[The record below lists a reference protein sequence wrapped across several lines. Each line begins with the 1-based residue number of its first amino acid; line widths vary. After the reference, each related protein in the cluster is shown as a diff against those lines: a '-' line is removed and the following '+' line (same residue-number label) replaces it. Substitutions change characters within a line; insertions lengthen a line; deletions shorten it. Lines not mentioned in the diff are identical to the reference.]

1 MTVVLDIE
9 SLDLEGRGVAHREG
23 KVIFVEGALPGE
35 RIEAKPGRNRKTYE
49 LATLVRVIKTS
60 PQRVEPACPHF
71 GNCGGCAMQH
81 LAPAAQVAVKQRVL
95 EDALGHIGTVSGYT
109 VLPPL
114 HGPDWHYR
122 YRARLSARLV
132 LKKGG
137 MLVGFREK
145 RSSYVADMQECRVL
159 PRRVSDLLLPLREL
173 LGGLSRPD
181 RLPQIELAMGDDV
194 LVLTLRHME
203 PLTDEDIRKL
213 SDFGTAHDVCW
224 WLQPKGPDSV
234 HPLHREDA
242 DKLAYAL
249 PEFGLRMAYK
259 PTDFTQVNHQLN
271 RTMVSRALRL
281 LQVEGHHRV
290 ADMFCGLGN
299 FSLPLATQAAQVL
312 GVEGSETLTR
322 RAQEAAQANG
332 LAGKAEFMPCNLFEI
347 DARWLR
353 ERGRFDRMLIDPPR
367 EGAEALAVA
376 LAELAP
382 QERPQRIVYVS
393 CNPATLA
400 RDTAIMTHRG
410 GYRLLAAG
418 VMNMFPH
425 TAHVESIAVFE

>member
-23 KVIFVEGALPGE
+23 KVIFVTGALPGE
-35 RIEAKPGRNRKTYE
+35 RIEAQPGRSKKNYE
-49 LATLVRVIKTS
+49 LASMVRVLTPS
-60 PQRVEPACPHF
+60 SQRVEPACPHF
-71 GNCGGCAMQH
+71 GTCGGCAIQH
-81 LAPAAQVAVKQRVL
+81 LSPAAQVAVKQRVL
-95 EDALGHIGTVSGYT
+95 EDALEHIGRVADYT

-114 HGPDWHYR
+114 HGPNWHYR
-122 YRARLSARLV
+122 YRARLSTRFV
-132 LKKGG
+132 RKKGG
-137 MLVGFREK
+137 VLVGFREK
-145 RSSYVADMQECRVL
+145 RGAYVADMQECRVL
-159 PRRVSDLLLPLREL
+159 PKQVSDLLMPLREL
-173 LGGLSRPD
+173 LGGLSTPD
-181 RLPQIELAMGDDV
+181 RLPQIELAMGDDLIV
-194 LVLTLRHME
+194 LNLRHME
-203 PLTDEDIRKL
+203 ALTDEDKRKL
-213 SDFGTAHDVCW
+213 AEFGAARGVSW

-234 HPLHREDA
+234 HPLQAEDA
-242 DKLAYAL
+242 EKLAYSM
-249 PEFGLRMAYK
+249 PEFGLRMAFK

-281 LQVEGHHRV
+281 LQVESHHRV

-299 FSLPLATQAAQVL
+299 FSLPLATQAAYVL

-332 LAGKAEFMPCNLFEI
+332 LAEKAEFMPCNLFEI
-347 DARWLR
+347 DAEWLR
-353 ERGRFDRMLIDPPR
+353 ARGHFDRMLIDPPR
-367 EGAEALAVA
+367 EGAEALVTALSA
-376 LAELAP
+376 LAPA
-382 QERPQRIVYVS
+382 ERPKRIVYVS

-400 RDTAIMTHRG
+400 RDTAIMTEQG